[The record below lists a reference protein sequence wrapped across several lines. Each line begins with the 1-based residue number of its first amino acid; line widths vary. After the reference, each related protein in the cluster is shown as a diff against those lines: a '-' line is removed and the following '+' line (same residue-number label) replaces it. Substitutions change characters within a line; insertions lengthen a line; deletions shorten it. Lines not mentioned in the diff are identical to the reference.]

1 MVDGELFDLV
11 KNCAADFDDGK
22 LGGVGGICR
31 GGEDAKVAF
40 DLALGTYGVEE
51 ASDGVLVSLSV
62 YESRILCVAGR
73 YTPYRSGLRWT
84 RT

>member
-1 MVDGELFDLV
+1 MENDRVKADTVEEAEVDGELFDLV

-51 ASDGVLVSLSV
+51 ASDGVLVSLSI
-62 YESRILCVAGR
+62 YESGTFA
-73 YTPYRSGLRWT
+73 
-84 RT
+84 